1 MYGFSTELKV
11 PFDTAVAKVTEALKK
26 DPEAVLQLVD
36 TPEVHALGKEVRAL
50 LQRVC
55 ASLKA

>member
-1 MYGFSTELKV
+1 MFKV
-11 PFDTAVAKVTEALKK
+11 VVRETADGNITVSFMDLEAALR
-26 DPEAVLQLVD
+26 LVD
-36 TPEVHALGKEVRAL
+36 NPEVHALGKEVRVL